1 MPSWISSVLQW
12 LKDLVEYAAL
22 HIWKL
27 LLSGLASVIEAIP
40 VPSFFSQAGDL
51 LGSVPATV
59 LYWVSFLHADFGI
72 PLVLGAYLLRW
83 LIRRIPFIG

>member
-1 MPSWISSVLQW
+1 MPSWITSVLEW

-22 HIWKL
+22 HVWKL
-27 LLSGLASVIEAIP
+27 LLDGFASVIEAIP

-51 LGSVPATV
+51 MGSIPATV
-59 LYWVSFLHADFGI
+59 IYWVSFLQADFGI

-83 LIRRIPFIG
+83 VIRRIPLIG